1 MSEQRIRYLIDTD
14 ILIDYTLRREPST
27 HVLSDLLEDGVAISI
42 LSYGELLEGI
52 LGRQSLQ
59 EREDA
64 VTSILEI
71 VTLINLSEEIVRMF
85 AEIRSGLRRTGRL
98 IGDFDILIGATA
110 VIHDLT
116 LLTRN
121 VRHFERIP
129 HLRILSPFHSE

>member
-27 HVLSDLLEDGVAISI
+27 HMLSDLLEDGVAISI

-52 LGRQSLQ
+52 LSSQSLQ
-59 EREDA
+59 EREEA

-85 AEIRSGLRRTGRL
+85 AEVRSGLRRTGRL

>member
-1 MSEQRIRYLIDTD
+1 MSELRIRYLIDTD

-27 HVLSDLLEDGVAISI
+27 HVLSDLLEDGVATSI

-59 EREDA
+59 EHEEA

-85 AEIRSGLRRTGRL
+85 AEVRSGLRRTGRL
-98 IGDFDILIGATA
+98 IGDIDTLIGATA

>member
-1 MSEQRIRYLIDTD
+1 MSEQRIRYLVDTD

-85 AEIRSGLRRTGRL
+85 AETRSGLRRTGRL

>member
-27 HVLSDLLEDGVAISI
+27 HMLSDLLEDGVAISI

-85 AEIRSGLRRTGRL
+85 AEVRSGLRRTGRL

>member
-1 MSEQRIRYLIDTD
+1 MSELRIRYLIDTD

>member
-1 MSEQRIRYLIDTD
+1 MSEQRIQYLVDTD

-27 HVLSDLLEDGVAISI
+27 QLLSDLLEDGVATSI

-59 EREDA
+59 EHEEA

-85 AEIRSGLRRTGRL
+85 AEVRSGLRRTGRL
-98 IGDFDILIGATA
+98 IGDIDTLIGATA

>member
-1 MSEQRIRYLIDTD
+1 
-14 ILIDYTLRREPST
+14 
-27 HVLSDLLEDGVAISI
+27 
-42 LSYGELLEGI
+42 
-52 LGRQSLQ
+52 
-59 EREDA
+59 
-64 VTSILEI
+64 
-71 VTLINLSEEIVRMF
+71 LSEEIVRMF
-85 AEIRSGLRRTGRL
+85 AEVRSGLRRTGRL